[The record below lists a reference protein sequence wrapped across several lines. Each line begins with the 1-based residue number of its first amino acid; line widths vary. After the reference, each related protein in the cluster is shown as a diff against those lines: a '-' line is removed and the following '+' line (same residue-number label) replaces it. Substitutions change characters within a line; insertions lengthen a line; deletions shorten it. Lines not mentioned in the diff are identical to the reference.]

1 MKKDKKGINV
11 PLYASILGFIA
22 LAFIIVLVIVHS
34 LSAVGRT
41 NASKVTKKSTQHS
54 ISSTRRSS
62 QKANPSSVAPT
73 ADFSKWAKS
82 YNFYYLKSGDAQSSL
97 TISQDGKVIQSQNS
111 SDKRVFT
118 GKASISSDNK
128 EVLSYVING
137 QSTLKMPKQKT
148 IKADVKIQVTWD
160 SDGSIQDYYGYQTY
174 TGQYALTDGIARAS
188 GVDEVWV
195 SDVDSGMNLSEIILG
210 NYESIQGT
218 WENTKGDILLVAD
231 NGRCSVSAWKWSGNL
246 RIGGTVPE
254 GIYDH
259 IAWASGSPAP
269 MPDGIAF
276 MFAPAGVSPTNVGGP
291 DLTDSSKD
299 RIVVCNNG
307 GQTVFGEPD
316 SAYYKVK

>member
-1 MKKDKKGINV
+1 MKKYKKGINV

-62 QKANPSSVAPT
+62 QKANPSSIAPT

-137 QSTLKMPKQKT
+137 QSTFKMPKQKT

-210 NYESIQGT
+210 NYESIQWT
-218 WENTKGDILLVAD
+218 W
-231 NGRCSVSAWKWSGNL
+231 
-246 RIGGTVPE
+246 
-254 GIYDH
+254 
-259 IAWASGSPAP
+259 
-269 MPDGIAF
+269 
-276 MFAPAGVSPTNVGGP
+276 
-291 DLTDSSKD
+291 
-299 RIVVCNNG
+299 
-307 GQTVFGEPD
+307 
-316 SAYYKVK
+316 